1 VNGYPPGMEASIRL
15 NYPAAIPVGHVIE
28 VTEFLDTR
36 PEKKRR
42 SPPRGEPFQMPV
54 ILDLD
59 TGIRYMNHR
68 HVSRGD
74 NGGNDFVTNSYPSA
88 IRSDLVVSRVYRAT
102 VTACSLLMIE
112 GLSGQHTT
120 LGIAPVD
127 TPAPGTAQHQGR

>member
-1 VNGYPPGMEASIRL
+1 MSVPIRL

-42 SPPRGEPFQMPV
+42 SYPRGEPFQIPV

-74 NGGNDFVTNSYPSA
+74 NGGNDFVPNNYSSEP
-88 IRSDLVVSRVYRAT
+88 RSDLPVSRVYRAK
-102 VTACSLLMIE
+102 VTACTLVMVE
-112 GLSGQHTT
+112 GLENQHTT
-120 LGIAPVD
+120 LVVDPVED
-127 TPAPGTAQHQGR
+127 VSPGS